1 MQNPAD
7 PPFPP
12 AGPAFDEARV
22 LDALWQVVATR
33 GWHDVTFARIAA
45 ESGVGLDSLRSRY
58 GTPMALLAAHARA
71 VDATCRSKAGRL
83 DLYSSLLHSRRYA
96 LYRVFMYPSPRAP
109 RFWTLYATPLS
120 PFEYQ
125 APLTVAG

>member
-71 VDATCRSKAGRL
+71 VDRQVLSTTIPGDLLNWAMAQQGLGRQVSFRQVHRLVAAFFGVVGITEAARVVLRS
-83 DLYSSLLHSRRYA
+83 D
-96 LYRVFMYPSPRAP
+96 
-109 RFWTLYATPLS
+109 
-120 PFEYQ
+120 
-125 APLTVAG
+125 